1 MQQSVSKSIPS
12 PDIRRCSEALL
23 ALAPTLMQSLR
34 AGMRNGRGPELSVPQ
49 FRVLVHVCM
58 RPGATL
64 RHLAELLGVS
74 TATTSRMVETL
85 VLRGLL
91 VRKPGEADR
100 RQVSIAL
107 TRAGQA
113 MLDQAHILARA
124 QFETRLAD
132 LDAASLTTLSTAL
145 ELLHGLFES
154 ERTPWTA
161 LDEHPEH
168 DPEERS

>member
-1 MQQSVSKSIPS
+1 MQQSANKTIPL

-49 FRVLVHVCM
+49 FRVLMHACM

-64 RHLAELLGVS
+64 RQLAELLGVS

-91 VRKPGEADR
+91 ARKPGKTDR

-107 TRAGQA
+107 TRAGQK
-113 MLDQAHILARA
+113 MLAEAHTLART
-124 QFETRLAD
+124 QFEAQLAA
-132 LDAASLTTLSTAL
+132 LDAASLATLSTAL
-145 ELLHGLFES
+145 ELLHTLFEIK
-154 ERTPWTA
+154 RFPWTA